1 MIEGDASCIDV
12 LRQTY
17 AVRKAIEKLEAGL
30 IENHVSNCIHRSI
43 AGGNEEVLLAEFT
56 QIYQMIENR

>member
-17 AVRKAIEKLEAGL
+17 AVRKAVEKLEAVLAG
-30 IENHVSNCIHRSI
+30 NHISNCIHRSI
-43 AGGNEEVLLAEFT
+43 AGEAEEALLTEVTRLYCAR
-56 QIYQMIENR
+56 ENQ